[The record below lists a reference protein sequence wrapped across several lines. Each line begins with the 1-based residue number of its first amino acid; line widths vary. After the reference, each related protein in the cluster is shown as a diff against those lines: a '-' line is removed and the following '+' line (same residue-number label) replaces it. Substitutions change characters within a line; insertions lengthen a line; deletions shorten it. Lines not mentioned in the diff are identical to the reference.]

1 MKPKKPNKT
10 PILHPAPTQNNVKI
24 RIFEPAKNKIDFRK
38 LHTMSKAE
46 SNVPIYLFTGT
57 L

>member
-10 PILHPAPTQNNVKI
+10 PILHPAPTRNNVKI